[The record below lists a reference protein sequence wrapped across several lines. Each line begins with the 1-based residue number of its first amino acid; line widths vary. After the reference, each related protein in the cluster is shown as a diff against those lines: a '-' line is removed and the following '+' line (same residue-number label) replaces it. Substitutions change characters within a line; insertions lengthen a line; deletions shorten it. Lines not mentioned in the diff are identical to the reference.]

1 MNEAVIGDAWTA
13 MEDFLADRRRR
24 IPYLQHEKAEL
35 DRRYEIRW
43 EREAGI
49 AEGLERGL
57 KQGVEQGLAQGLKQ
71 GLEQGVTKGRAE
83 GILDATKKIALNLL
97 RAGTSSQQTAQIA
110 ELLVEDVLTLARAH
124 DLLPS

>member
-24 IPYLQHEKAEL
+24 IPHLQREKAEL

-49 AEGLERGL
+49 AEGR
-57 KQGVEQGLAQGLKQ
+57 EQGLAQGLKQ
-71 GLEQGVTKGRAE
+71 GV
-83 GILDATKKIALNLL
+83 LDATKKIALNLL
-97 RAGTSSQQTAQIA
+97 RADTSAQQTAQIA
-110 ELLVEDVLTLARAH
+110 ELPVESVRALAEEHGIACA
-124 DLLPS
+124 